1 MDWASLYNYTPSYLT
16 MAKGDTFFLRTNLT
30 TSGADY
36 VSDNIDIS
44 AYTDP
49 SRGRVLVV
57 DRAWVAFATDGQ
69 GPIMPADVGSGA
81 ASKTIGVQACSE
93 KQTSLQEL
101 GNNSVFML
109 VNLYA
114 STVAGPLFSMM
125 QETAAM
131 NPLETTGGFIVPT
144 DAIHC
149 GLDVGSAW
157 AAEIDVGFCFEVH
170 TEKLSLQRIQELL
183 VSLTAN

>member
-1 MDWASLYNYTPSYLT
+1 
-16 MAKGDTFFLRTNLT
+16 MAKGDTFFLRTTLT
-30 TSGADY
+30 SDSTNY

-49 SRGRVLVV
+49 ARGRVLVV
-57 DRAWVAFATDGQ
+57 DKSFITFGTDGN
-69 GPIMPADVGSGA
+69 GPIAAADVGAGA
-81 ASKTIGVQACSE
+81 AGKAMGAQVCSE
-93 KQTSLQEL
+93 KQTSLVEL
-101 GNNSVFML
+101 SNNSLMAK

-114 STVAGPLFSMM
+114 TTIAGPILSFIAEQNS
-125 QETAAM
+125 M
-131 NPLETTGGFIVPT
+131 NPGQFVGGFIVPT

-149 GLDVGSAW
+149 GIDTGSAW
-157 AAEIDVGFCFEVH
+157 AAELDVGFCFEVH